1 MPRLTNSVEK
11 WPRRSRRCPGPWH
24 GKELHLPMRDES
36 NQEHFFDGY
45 TERLV
50 VLQLLGHR
58 SGYPRARLLADL
70 DDIEPQLVEQAIASL
85 EQAGVVCVEGTR
97 LHPSAALQRLDE
109 LTMICI

>member
-1 MPRLTNSVEK
+1 
-11 WPRRSRRCPGPWH
+11 
-24 GKELHLPMRDES
+24 MRDES